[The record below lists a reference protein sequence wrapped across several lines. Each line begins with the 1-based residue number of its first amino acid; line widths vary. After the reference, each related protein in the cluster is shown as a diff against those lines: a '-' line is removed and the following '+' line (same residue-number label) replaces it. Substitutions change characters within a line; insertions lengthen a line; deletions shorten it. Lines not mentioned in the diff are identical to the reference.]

1 MSTHTE
7 KPNRPRRA
15 MSLLAPVLA
24 GALLAAGACAPGT
37 NASEGTGELANAEAI
52 ADFRSQHLDF
62 GSCEGKAPTA
72 NEEPLFVD
80 PFQCAWMEVPLDYS
94 DPEGRKAQIGVMKLE
109 SKGAPEEKLG
119 TIVVNP
125 GGPGGSGMVQAAQA
139 AAGLNGTD
147 IVKRF
152 DIVGFD
158 PRGVGA
164 STPAIDC
171 FSDAERD
178 AGEDQTTL
186 LGTSGSWTSEDTDE
200 LLRSC
205 AEGSGGEDVLVAVG
219 TRNVARDMDVLREVL
234 GEDKLNFMGQSYG
247 TRLGAVYAEMFGE
260 NVRAMMLDGV
270 IDPAMGTA
278 ERRLDLHAGFQRSF
292 EKMAESC
299 AKQADC
305 PLGSDPE
312 LATEE
317 FQKILQP
324 LAKEP
329 VPTESGRMVGFHQGT
344 GGVLG
349 GLYYSEVWPG
359 IIEGLRQVKDE
370 GRGDKLLEINDVFG
384 TRAPNG
390 EWSNQVEANLAVNCN
405 DEERLSPEE
414 TNELRQAI
422 VRVNPILDPGTDLS
436 TGGRD
441 ACEHWPSEPS
451 LGFPYAQDVTDMPAA
466 LIVSTTGDPVTPYPA
481 GHAIAEDIGGRVL
494 TVDGERHTTAMS
506 GANECV
512 TDAVNAYFV
521 SGELP
526 PEGSRCAL

>member
-1 MSTHTE
+1 MSTHTD
-7 KPNRPRRA
+7 RPKRSHRA
-15 MSLLAPVLA
+15 KALCAPLLV
-24 GALLAAGACAPGT
+24 GAVMAAGACAPGT
-37 NASEGTGELANAEAI
+37 SASEGAGEPANAEAI
-52 ADFRSQHLDF
+52 AEFRSQQLDF
-62 GSCEGKAPTA
+62 GSCEGKAPSA
-72 NEEPLFVD
+72 NEEAAFVD
-80 PFQCAWMEVPLDYS
+80 PFECAWMEVPLDYR
-94 DPEGRKAQIGVMKLE
+94 DPGGKKAQIGVMKLE
-109 SKGAPEEKLG
+109 AKGAPEEKLG

-125 GGPGGSGMVQAAQA
+125 GGPGGSGMMQAAQA

-147 IVKRF
+147 ITRRF

-186 LGTSGSWTSEDTDE
+186 LGTSGSWTSGDTEE
-200 LLRSC
+200 LKNKC
-205 AEGSGGEDVLVAVG
+205 AEGSGGEDVLGAVG

-234 GEDKLNFMGQSYG
+234 GEEKLNFMGQSYG
-247 TRLGAVYAEMFGE
+247 TRLGAVYAEMFGA

-278 ERRLDLHAGFQRSF
+278 ERRIELHAGFQRSF

-305 PLGSDPE
+305 PLGTDPE
-312 LATEE
+312 RATEQ
-317 FQKILQP
+317 FQKIMQP
-324 LAKEP
+324 LARKP
-329 VPTESGRMVGFHQGT
+329 VPTEGGRLVGFHQGT

-370 GRGDKLLEINDVFG
+370 GRGDKLLQINDAFG

-390 EWSNQVEANLAVNCN
+390 EWSNQTEANLVVNCN
-405 DEERLSPEE
+405 DEQRLSPEE
-414 TNELRQAI
+414 TDELRQEIA
-422 VRVNPILDPGTDLS
+422 RVNPILDPGTDLAS
-436 TGGRD
+436 GGRD

-451 LGFPYAQDVTDMPAA
+451 LGFPYAQDVTDMPEA
-466 LIVSTTGDPVTPYPA
+466 LIVSITGDPVTPYPA
-481 GHAIAEDIGGRVL
+481 GQSIAEDIGGRIL
-494 TVDGERHTTAMS
+494 TVDGETHTTAMS
-506 GANECV
+506 GASECV
-512 TDAVNAYFV
+512 TDAVNGYFV

-526 PEGSRCAL
+526 PEGARCAL

>member
-1 MSTHTE
+1 MSTHT
-7 KPNRPRRA
+7 NRPKRLHRA
-15 MSLLAPVLA
+15 KVLWAPLLACAV
-24 GALLAAGACAPGT
+24 LAAGACAPGT
-37 NASEGTGELANAEAI
+37 SAGDGAGELANAEAI
-52 ADFRSQHLDF
+52 AGFRSQQLDF

-72 NEEPLFVD
+72 NEEPVFVD
-80 PFQCAWMEVPLDYS
+80 PCECAWMEVPLDYS
-94 DPEGRKAQIGVMKLE
+94 DPGGKKAQIGVMKLE
-109 SKGAPEEKLG
+109 AKGSPEEKLG

-147 IVKRF
+147 IVQRF

-164 STPAIDC
+164 STPTINC
-171 FSDAERD
+171 FSDAQRD

-186 LGTSGSWTSEDTDE
+186 LGTSGSWTSEDTED
-200 LLRSC
+200 LMRSC
-205 AEGSGGEDVLVAVG
+205 ADGSGGEDVLGAVG
-219 TRNVARDMDVLREVL
+219 TRNVARDMDVLRDVL

-270 IDPAMGTA
+270 VDPAMGTA
-278 ERRLDLHAGFQRSF
+278 ERRLELHAGFQRSF

-305 PLGSDPE
+305 PLGTDPE
-312 LATEE
+312 RATEE
-317 FQKILQP
+317 IQKIMQP
-324 LAKEP
+324 LVSKP
-329 VPTESGRMVGFHQGT
+329 VPTESGRMVGFPQGS

-370 GRGDKLLEINDVFG
+370 GRGDKLLEIYDVFG
-384 TRAPNG
+384 MRAPNG
-390 EWSNQVEANLAVNCN
+390 EWSNQTDANLVVNCN
-405 DEERLSPEE
+405 DEQRLSPEE
-414 TNELRQAI
+414 TDDLRQEI

-451 LGFPYAQDVTDMPAA
+451 LGYPYAQDVTDMPEA
-466 LIVSTTGDPVTPYPA
+466 LIVSITGDPVTPYPA
-481 GHAIAEDIGGRVL
+481 GQAIADDIGGRVL
-494 TVDGERHTTAMS
+494 TVDGDTHTTAMS
-506 GANECV
+506 GASECV

-521 SGELP
+521 RGELP